1 MKMKLKSLKIEA
13 LFNTFSY
20 KLDFDSQDKYLI
32 LTGIN
37 GYGKTTILNMIN
49 SLAIKD
55 LYYFYTV
62 PFSSIGFGF
71 EDGSVLSLSSNRVD
85 DATSAD
91 VPVRSGRRLLF
102 DMRESDGKII
112 GSFSIDAE
120 TIARVMKTNFH
131 FSHISINNRLKE
143 DYESTD
149 FYQVMKD
156 EGLLNAIMQTTGENA
171 EQMMMRLDAFK
182 ASYIE
187 AERTVQCR
195 YLRPKN
201 TVPDLEHRDSKWY
214 LIDHLASDFRYMLN
228 NEYANYVKYS
238 QQVDSDFINQAVSSS
253 LVYDQKT
260 YDSEREKLII
270 RAKELE
276 LLGLI
281 PHIDIKPYDEA
292 NAKMLTAYIVAQNEK
307 MDFYNTLLSKIH
319 LFYKLVEERGF
330 VNKKM
335 SVTVKDGFRFRADG
349 NGFIDLSLLSS
360 GEQNEVVMLYTLVFS
375 VGDDSM
381 LLIDEPENSLH
392 VLWQKKFMRTI
403 EEVSAVK
410 NLFVIVATHSPQIIG
425 TRWENCCDLTELVGG
440 ENDGE

>member
-1 MKMKLKSLKIEA
+1 MKLITLKIEA

-20 KLDFDSQDKYLI
+20 NLHFDCQDRYII

-37 GYGKTTILNMIN
+37 GYGKTTILNMIS
-49 SLAIKD
+49 SLANKD

-62 PFSSIGFGF
+62 PFTSIDFGF
-71 EDGSVLSLSSNRVD
+71 EDGSVLSLSSQRVD
-85 DATSAD
+85 DATSTD
-91 VPVRSGRRLLF
+91 MPVRGGRRLLF
-102 DMRESDGKII
+102 NMKESDGKEI
-112 GSFSIDAE
+112 GSFSMDAT
-120 TIARVMKTNFH
+120 TIARVMKTNYH
-131 FSHISINNRLKE
+131 FSHIVINNRLKE
-143 DYESTD
+143 DYESKE

-156 EGLLNAIMQTTGENA
+156 EGLLDAIILLSGKNA
-171 EQMMMRLDAFK
+171 EQMMMRLDAFN

-187 AERTVQCR
+187 AERTVECR

-201 TVPDLEHRDSKWY
+201 TVPDLEYRDSKWY

-238 QQVDSDFINQAVSSS
+238 QKVDADFINQAISSS
-253 LVYDQKT
+253 LVYDRKS
-260 YDSEREKLII
+260 YDAEMEKLGA

-276 LLGLI
+276 LLRLI
-281 PHIDIKPYDEA
+281 PHVDVKPYDEA
-292 NAKMLTAYIVAQNEK
+292 NAKMLTAYIVAQNKK
-307 MDFYNTLLSKIH
+307 MDFYNTLLSKIRI
-319 LFYKLVEERGF
+319 FSKLVEERGF
-330 VNKKM
+330 VNKNM
-335 SVTVKDGFRFRADG
+335 SITVKDGFRFRADG

-360 GEQNEVVMLYTLVFS
+360 GEQNEVVMLYTLVFN
-375 VGDDSM
+375 VRDDSM

-403 EEVSAVK
+403 EEVSTVK

-425 TRWENCCDLTELVGG
+425 TRWENCCDLTELMGG

>member
-1 MKMKLKSLKIEA
+1 MKLLSLKIEA

-20 KLDFDSQDKYLI
+20 DLHFDSQDKYLI
-32 LTGIN
+32 LTGIH
-37 GYGKTTILNMIN
+37 GYGKTTILNMI
-49 SLAIKD
+49 SALASND

-62 PFSSIGFGF
+62 PFVSIVFGF
-71 EDGSVLSLSSNRVD
+71 EDGSVLTLSSNID
-85 DATSAD
+85 HKSISTD
-91 VPVRSGRRLLF
+91 VPVSGGRTLLF
-102 DMRESDGKII
+102 DMRESDSKAI
-112 GSFSIDAE
+112 GSFSIDAG
-120 TIARVMKTNFH
+120 TISRVMKNNYH

-143 DYESTD
+143 DYESAD

-156 EGLLNAIMQTTGENA
+156 EGLLNAIMQITGKNA
-171 EQMMMRLDAFK
+171 EQMMMRLNAFK

-187 AERTVQCR
+187 AERTVECR

-201 TVPDLEHRDSKWY
+201 TVPDLEYRDPKWF
-214 LIDHLASDFRYMLN
+214 LIDHLASDFHYMLN

-238 QQVDSDFINQAVSSS
+238 QKVDSDFINQAVSSS
-253 LVYDQKT
+253 MVYNQKT
-260 YDSEREKLII
+260 YDVEREHLIT

-276 LLGLI
+276 ILGLI
-281 PHIDIKPYDEA
+281 PHMDVKPYDET

-307 MDFYNTLLSKIH
+307 MDFYNTLLSKIR

-330 VNKKM
+330 VNKNM

-360 GEQNEVVMLYTLVFS
+360 GEQNEVVMLYKLVFS
-375 VGDDSM
+375 VGDDSI

-392 VLWQKKFMRTI
+392 VLWQKKFMSTI
-403 EEVSAVK
+403 EEVAAVK

-425 TRWENCCDLTELVGG
+425 SRWDNCCDLTELMGG

>member
-1 MKMKLKSLKIEA
+1 MKLKSLKIEA

-20 KLDFDSQDKYLI
+20 DLHFDSQDKYLI

-37 GYGKTTILNMIN
+37 GYGKTTILNMI
-49 SLAIKD
+49 SALASKD

-62 PFSSIGFGF
+62 PFASIDFGF
-71 EDGSVLSLSSNRVD
+71 EDGSVLTLSSDKVD
-85 DATSAD
+85 DASSID
-91 VPVRSGRRLLF
+91 VPVSGSRNLLF
-102 DMRESDGKII
+102 DMKESDSKAI
-112 GSFSIDAE
+112 GSFRIDVD
-120 TIARVMKTNFH
+120 TIVRVMKTNYH
-131 FSHISINNRLKE
+131 FSHISINNRLKD

-156 EGLLNAIMQTTGENA
+156 EGLLNAIMLLTGKNA

-187 AERTVQCR
+187 AERTVECR

-201 TVPDLEHRDSKWY
+201 TMSDLEYRDPKWF

-238 QQVDSDFINQAVSSS
+238 QKVDSDFINQAVSSS
-253 LVYDQKT
+253 LVYNQKT
-260 YDSEREKLII
+260 YDAEREKLII

-281 PHIDIKPYDEA
+281 PHMDVKTYDEA

-307 MDFYNTLLSKIH
+307 IDFYNTLLSKIR
-319 LFYKLVEERGF
+319 LFYKLVDERGF
-330 VNKKM
+330 VNKNM
-335 SVTVKDGFRFRADG
+335 SVTVKDGFRFRANG
-349 NGFIDLSLLSS
+349 NGFIDLGLLSS
-360 GEQNEVVMLYTLVFS
+360 GEQNEVVMLYTLVFT

-410 NLFVIVATHSPQIIG
+410 NLFVIATKLKGSVNGLINL
-425 TRWENCCDLTELVGG
+425 W
-440 ENDGE
+440 

>member
-1 MKMKLKSLKIEA
+1 MKLITLKIET
-13 LFNTFSY
+13 LFNTFTY
-20 KLDFDSQDKYLI
+20 DLHFDSQDRYLI

-37 GYGKTTILNMIN
+37 GYGKTTILNMIS
-49 SLAIKD
+49 SLANKD

-62 PFSSIGFGF
+62 PFASIDFGF
-71 EDGSVLSLSSNRVD
+71 EDGSVLSLSSSRVD
-85 DATSAD
+85 DDASAD
-91 VPVRSGRRLLF
+91 VPVRSGRKLLF
-102 DMRESDGKII
+102 DMKEADGKTI
-112 GSFSIDAE
+112 GSFGIDAA
-120 TIARVMKTNFH
+120 TIARVMKTSYH
-131 FSHISINNRLKE
+131 FSHIVINNRLKE
-143 DYESTD
+143 DYESKE
-149 FYQVMKD
+149 FYQMMKD
-156 EGLLNAIMQTTGENA
+156 ERLLDTIIQLTGKNA

-182 ASYIE
+182 ATYIE
-187 AERTVQCR
+187 AERTVECR

-201 TVPDLEHRDSKWY
+201 TVPNLEYRDSKWY

-238 QQVDSDFINQAVSSS
+238 QKVDADFINQAISST
-253 LVYDQKT
+253 LVFDKKT
-260 YDSEREKLII
+260 YDAEMEKLVV

-281 PHIDIKPYDEA
+281 SHMEAKHYDEA
-292 NAKMLTAYIVAQNEK
+292 NAKMLTAYIVSQNEK
-307 MDFYNTLLSKIH
+307 MDFYNILLNKIR
-319 LFYKLVEERGF
+319 LFSKLVEERGF
-330 VNKKM
+330 VNKNM

-360 GEQNEVVMLYTLVFS
+360 GEQNEVVMLYTLVFG

-410 NLFVIVATHSPQIIG
+410 NLFVVVATHSPQIIG
-425 TRWENCCDLTELVGG
+425 TRWENCCDLTELIGG
-440 ENDGE
+440 ESDGE

>member
-1 MKMKLKSLKIEA
+1 MKLITLKIEA

-20 KLDFDSQDKYLI
+20 NLHFDCQDRYII

-37 GYGKTTILNMIN
+37 GYGKTTILNMIS
-49 SLAIKD
+49 SLANKD

-62 PFSSIGFGF
+62 PFTSIDFVF
-71 EDGSVLSLSSNRVD
+71 EDGSVLSLSSQRVD
-85 DATSAD
+85 DATSTD
-91 VPVRSGRRLLF
+91 MPVRGGRRLLF
-102 DMRESDGKII
+102 NMKESDGKEI
-112 GSFSIDAE
+112 GSFSMDAT
-120 TIARVMKTNFH
+120 TIARVMKTNYH
-131 FSHISINNRLKE
+131 FSHIVINNRLKE
-143 DYESTD
+143 DYESKE

-156 EGLLNAIMQTTGENA
+156 EGLLDAIILLSGKNA
-171 EQMMMRLDAFK
+171 EQMMMRLDAFN

-187 AERTVQCR
+187 AERTVECR

-201 TVPDLEHRDSKWY
+201 TVPDLEYRDSKWY

-238 QQVDSDFINQAVSSS
+238 QKVDADFINQAISSS
-253 LVYDQKT
+253 LVYDRKS
-260 YDSEREKLII
+260 YDAEMEKLGA

-276 LLGLI
+276 LLRLI
-281 PHIDIKPYDEA
+281 PHVDVKPYDEA
-292 NAKMLTAYIVAQNEK
+292 NAKMLTAYIVAQNKK
-307 MDFYNTLLSKIH
+307 MDFYNTLLSKIR
-319 LFYKLVEERGF
+319 LFSKLVEERGF
-330 VNKKM
+330 VNKNM
-335 SVTVKDGFRFRADG
+335 SITVKDGFRFRADG

-360 GEQNEVVMLYTLVFS
+360 GEQNEVVMLYTLVFN
-375 VGDDSM
+375 VRDDSM

-403 EEVSAVK
+403 EEVSTVK

-425 TRWENCCDLTELVGG
+425 TRWENCCDLTELMGG

>member
-1 MKMKLKSLKIEA
+1 MKLKSMKIVKI
-13 LFNTFSY
+13 FNTFSY
-20 KLDFDSQDKYLI
+20 DLRFDSQDKYLI

-37 GYGKTTILNMIN
+37 GYGKTTILNMI
-49 SLAIKD
+49 SALASKN

-62 PFSSIGFGF
+62 PFASIDFEF
-71 EDGSVLSLSSNRVD
+71 EDGSAFSLSSGRVE
-85 DATSAD
+85 DATATD
-91 VPVRSGRRLLF
+91 VPVSGGRRLF
-102 DMRESDGKII
+102 YEMKDSDGKTI
-112 GSFSIDAE
+112 GSFSIDAV

-131 FSHISINNRLKE
+131 FSHISINNRLKD
-143 DYESTD
+143 DYESIE

-156 EGLLNAIMQTTGENA
+156 EGLLNAIMQVTGEDA
-171 EQMMMRLDAFK
+171 DQMMMRLDGFK

-187 AERTVQCR
+187 AERTVECR

-201 TVPDLEHRDSKWY
+201 TVPDLEYRDPKWF
-214 LIDHLASDFRYMLN
+214 LIDHLASDFQYMLN
-228 NEYANYVKYS
+228 NEYVSFVKYS
-238 QQVDSDFINQAVSSS
+238 QQVDSDFINKAVSSS
-253 LVYDQKT
+253 LVFNQET
-260 YDSEREKLII
+260 YDAERAKLIT

-281 PHIDIKPYDEA
+281 PHWDVKPYDEA

-307 MDFYNTLLSKIH
+307 MDFYNTLLSKIR
-319 LFYKLVEERGF
+319 LFYKLVGERGF

-360 GEQNEVVMLYTLVFS
+360 GEQNEVVMLYRLVFG
-375 VGDDSM
+375 VEDGSM

-403 EEVSAVK
+403 EEISAVK

-425 TRWENCCDLTELVGG
+425 SRWDNCCDLTELMGG

>member
-1 MKMKLKSLKIEA
+1 MKLITLKIEA
-13 LFNTFSY
+13 LFNTFTY
-20 KLDFDSQDKYLI
+20 DLHFDSQDRYLI

-37 GYGKTTILNMIN
+37 GYGKTTILNMIS
-49 SLAIKD
+49 SLANKD

-62 PFSSIGFGF
+62 PFASIDFGF
-71 EDGSVLSLSSNRVD
+71 EDGSVLLLSSSRVD
-85 DATSAD
+85 DDASAD

-102 DMRESDGKII
+102 DMKEAGGKTI
-112 GSFSIDAE
+112 GSFGIDAA
-120 TIARVMKTNFH
+120 TIARVMKTGYH
-131 FSHISINNRLKE
+131 FSHIVINNRLKE
-143 DYESTD
+143 DYESKE
-149 FYQVMKD
+149 FYQMMKD
-156 EGLLNAIMQTTGENA
+156 ERLLDTIIQLTGKNA

-182 ASYIE
+182 ATYIE
-187 AERTVQCR
+187 AERTVECR

-201 TVPDLEHRDSKWY
+201 TVPNLEYRDSKWY

-238 QQVDSDFINQAVSSS
+238 QKVDADFINQAISST
-253 LVYDQKT
+253 LVYDRRT
-260 YDSEREKLII
+260 YDAEMEKLVV

-281 PHIDIKPYDEA
+281 PHMEAKHYDEA
-292 NAKMLTAYIVAQNEK
+292 NAKMLTAYIVSQNEK
-307 MDFYNTLLSKIH
+307 MDFYNILLNKIRLFSKLI
-319 LFYKLVEERGF
+319 EERGF
-330 VNKKM
+330 VNKNM
-335 SVTVKDGFRFRADG
+335 SVTVKDGFRFRADD

-360 GEQNEVVMLYTLVFS
+360 GEQNEVVMLYTLVFG

-410 NLFVIVATHSPQIIG
+410 NLFVVVATHSPQIIG
-425 TRWENCCDLTELVGG
+425 TRWENCCDLTELIGG
-440 ENDGE
+440 ESDGE

>member
-1 MKMKLKSLKIEA
+1 MKLITFKIEA
-13 LFNTFSY
+13 LFNTFTY
-20 KLDFDSQDKYLI
+20 DLHFENQDRYII

-37 GYGKTTILNMIN
+37 GYGKTTILNMIS
-49 SLAIKD
+49 SLANKD

-62 PFSSIGFGF
+62 PFASIDFGF

-85 DATSAD
+85 DATSVD
-91 VPVRSGRRLLF
+91 VPIRSGRRLLF
-102 DMRESDGKII
+102 EMRESGSKVI
-112 GSFSIDAE
+112 GSFCIDVA
-120 TIARVMKTNFH
+120 TITRVMKTNFH
-131 FSHISINNRLKE
+131 FSRISINNRLK
-143 DYESTD
+143 DNYESSD

-156 EGLLNAIMQTTGENA
+156 EGLLDAIIQIAGKNA
-171 EQMMMRLDAFK
+171 EQMIMRLDAFK

-187 AERTVQCR
+187 AERTVECR

-201 TVPDLEHRDSKWY
+201 MVPDLEYRDSKWY

-228 NEYANYVKYS
+228 NEFASYVKYS
-238 QQVDSDFINQAVSSS
+238 QQVDADFINQAISSS
-253 LVYDQKT
+253 LVYDRKT
-260 YDSEREKLII
+260 YDAEMEKLVA

-281 PHIDIKPYDEA
+281 PHMDVKPYDEA

-307 MDFYNTLLSKIH
+307 MDFYNTLLSKIR
-319 LFYKLVEERGF
+319 LFSKLVEERGF
-330 VNKKM
+330 VNKNM

-360 GEQNEVVMLYTLVFS
+360 GEQNEVVMLYTLVFG

-410 NLFVIVATHSPQIIG
+410 NLFVVVATHSPQIIG
-425 TRWENCCDLTELVGG
+425 ARWENCCDLTELMGE

>member
-1 MKMKLKSLKIEA
+1 MKLITLKIEA
-13 LFNTFSY
+13 LFNTFTY
-20 KLDFDSQDKYLI
+20 DLHFYNQDKYLI

-37 GYGKTTILNMIN
+37 GYGKTTILNMIS
-49 SLAIKD
+49 SLANKD

-62 PFSSIGFGF
+62 PFASIDFGF
-71 EDGSVLSLSSNRVD
+71 EDGSVLSLSSHTVN

-91 VPVRSGRRLLF
+91 VPVRGGRRLLF
-102 DMRESDGKII
+102 DMKEADDSAI
-112 GSFSIDAE
+112 GSFSLDAAA
-120 TIARVMKTNFH
+120 IARVMKTNYH
-131 FSHISINNRLKE
+131 FSHIVINNRMKE
-143 DYESTD
+143 DYESTV

-156 EGLLNAIMQTTGENA
+156 EGLLDAIMQTTGKNA
-171 EQMMMRLDAFK
+171 EQLMMRLDAFK

-187 AERTVQCR
+187 AERTVECR

-201 TVPDLEHRDSKWY
+201 TVPNLEYRDPKWY
-214 LIDHLASDFRYMLN
+214 LINHLASDFRYMLN
-228 NEYANYVKYS
+228 NEYANYVTYS
-238 QQVDSDFINQAVSSS
+238 QKVDADFINQAMSSS
-253 LVYDQKT
+253 LVYDRNI
-260 YDSEREKLII
+260 YDSEMEKLCA

-281 PHIDIKPYDEA
+281 PYVDVKPYDEA
-292 NAKMLTAYIVAQNEK
+292 NAKMLTAYIVAQNKK
-307 MDFYNTLLSKIH
+307 MDFYNALLSKIR
-319 LFYKLVEERGF
+319 LFSKLVEERGF
-330 VNKKM
+330 VNKNM

-349 NGFIDLSLLSS
+349 NGFIDLNLLSS
-360 GEQNEVVMLYTLVFS
+360 GEQNEVVMIYSLVFG

-403 EEVSAVK
+403 EEVSKVK

-425 TRWENCCDLTELVGG
+425 NRWENCCDLTELMAE

>member
-1 MKMKLKSLKIEA
+1 MKLVTLKIEA
-13 LFNTFSY
+13 LFNTFTY
-20 KLDFDSQDKYLI
+20 DLHFDSQDRYLI

-37 GYGKTTILNMIN
+37 GYGKTTILNMIS
-49 SLAIKD
+49 SLANKD

-62 PFSSIGFGF
+62 PFASIDFGF
-71 EDGSVLSLSSNRVD
+71 EDGSVLLLSSSRVD
-85 DATSAD
+85 DDASAD

-102 DMRESDGKII
+102 DMKEEGGKTI
-112 GSFSIDAE
+112 GSFGIDAA
-120 TIARVMKTNFH
+120 TIARVMKTSYH
-131 FSHISINNRLKE
+131 FSHIVINNRLNE
-143 DYESTD
+143 DYESKE
-149 FYQVMKD
+149 FYQMMKD
-156 EGLLNAIMQTTGENA
+156 ERLLDTIIQLTGKNA

-182 ASYIE
+182 ATYIE
-187 AERTVQCR
+187 AERTVECR

-201 TVPDLEHRDSKWY
+201 TVPNLEYRDSKWY

-238 QQVDSDFINQAVSSS
+238 QKVDADFINQAISST
-253 LVYDQKT
+253 LVYDRRT
-260 YDSEREKLII
+260 YDAEMEKLVV

-281 PHIDIKPYDEA
+281 PHMEAKHYDEA
-292 NAKMLTAYIVAQNEK
+292 NAKMLTAYIVSQNEK
-307 MDFYNTLLSKIH
+307 MDFYNILLNKIR
-319 LFYKLVEERGF
+319 LFSKLVEERGF
-330 VNKKM
+330 VNKNM
-335 SVTVKDGFRFRADG
+335 SVTVKDGFRFRADD

-360 GEQNEVVMLYTLVFS
+360 GEQNEVVMLYTLVFG

-410 NLFVIVATHSPQIIG
+410 NLFVVVATHSPQIIG
-425 TRWENCCDLTELVGG
+425 TRWENCCDLTELIGG
-440 ENDGE
+440 ESDGE